1 MAKKKFLVNIDLNLN
16 QLINSRAENGTGFT
30 TGGINYKGRLMYD
43 TSTNRV
49 LYDTGVA
56 IETIANLND
65 VSGLLEFQGGYN
77 ALTNTPNLIN
87 PPSGTINKGDYYIV
101 TVEGTFYGTL
111 LEIGD
116 SLFASVDN
124 PTTINGWVIVQAN
137 VVYATETIAGII
149 LLATQEEVNTG
160 TNNSKAITPLTLATY
175 VTNNKQNIYNI
186 DGTLTANR
194 TITLADKNLTFTGVG
209 NNIFQFNINN
219 GVQYSQTSLN
229 ANLINSSIYNTT
241 LQLNSATTVQNGV
254 VSLKVYND
262 ALTVD
267 RSLVVNSFGT
277 RINSSYYLPN
287 TDGTAGQV
295 VITDGAGNL
304 SFGNAVL
311 GSGATNSLA
320 FWSSTSTIS
329 FDVALRR
336 GTSGGNAFIQ
346 ALGTD
351 ADVTI
356 GNGGSSSGV
365 DIRSNLNGIS
375 SIYSFGFGSSVLS
388 FQRRRGTKSAP
399 TDALNGDVIGNIAF
413 NNVGVVQV
421 RATENA
427 TSGWGNTVTFFTGVQ
442 GTTTQQEVL
451 RLTNDKKVKISN
463 VFFLPNTDGT
473 AGQVMTTDGAGNV
486 SWGNTSSTNI
496 YNTNG
501 TLTGNRTLNLGGNG
515 LSFFGNVN
523 GEIINTTL
531 IDGVK
536 TSITEQTAQLSS
548 FVSQD
553 TTTGLFGSISIA
565 DDRVVFVAKTSST
578 EFLGIQADLDG
589 LLVNQVYYLPKTKG
603 LAGQVLTTDGASP
616 LAQTSWSNVS
626 STNIY
631 NTNGTVT
638 TNRTIDFNNK
648 TLEFTANGGVFR
660 VSQYDFLTEKSSGI
674 LAQLTSINFN
684 VNDSGTSTFGGI
696 NLNDTEIVNSIA
708 NDTNSLIQ
716 THNAFGLLQEVKQVG
731 ATVFS
736 IAISEFGLNINSAY
750 ILPKVDGTAGQVLTT
765 NGLGVV
771 TWGAGSGSSVNIYNT
786 DGTLT
791 ANRIV
796 SGNAKTI
803 TFNNFSAFAYNIA
816 PIVGT
821 VQAYEIQIDSTN
833 VSAVSVARLFRIVDS
848 SSGFERFGITKS
860 GNVKISDAF
869 ILPLSD
875 GTAGQVL
882 TTNGAG
888 NVSWGNV
895 NSGSGANQ
903 RMAIWSG
910 TNTLTS
916 TDLLKAYIDGT
927 NTYGVIEVKSP
938 NSFQYFYL
946 GLSTTTSDNGIRS
959 QIDLHT
965 IGNVNSILDL
975 RRSRGDIG
983 SATPVLTNDILGQI
997 TYSNS
1002 SYRVGEIRAVA
1013 TEDSTP
1019 INNGTKLEFLNTKNG
1034 TSSGFVAL
1042 TLDADGR
1049 VKISSAYKLPLL
1061 DGTSGQVMTTDGAG
1075 NVSWGNSSSTNIY
1088 NTNGT
1093 LTANRT
1099 ATLGNF
1105 NLSFSGVGTGGA
1117 TSFTRTNG
1125 ASISTSLSLS
1135 YNNFSFSS
1143 VNATETASLIAQST
1157 QIITS
1162 VADTSFSSN
1171 IQQLRSEIRF
1181 FLNDEGSSSVIN
1193 SLILKSNGLEVF
1205 SNYTLPKT
1213 AGTSGQV
1220 LVIDGSGNVN
1230 WTTIGVGTSDIFK
1243 LNPNETYRGFSFNNN
1258 STTIVSDG
1266 GAVASASASTLAQT
1280 VASTT
1285 FATKQVRLRYYA
1297 SVVSA
1302 GRYTGL
1308 RGTALLWFMQG
1319 GFRFCCD
1326 FNISDTAY
1334 SSGTQQFYGVCNS
1347 TADLNYGGVSGIL
1360 VSTLLNM
1367 VGVGNDTNDANL
1379 QIFHNDGT
1387 GTATKIDLGASF
1399 PANRTSGAISTTFY
1413 EVQLINVPATTTVL
1427 YRVVNKETGAIAS
1440 GTLTTNLPDP
1450 TLGLNFFASRCM
1462 STLSS
1467 VTNSGQ
1473 FDLAKLG
1480 VYSMI

>member
-30 TGGINYKGRLMYD
+30 TGGIDSKGRLMYD

-56 IETIANLND
+56 IESIANLND
-65 VSGLLEFQGGYN
+65 VTGLLDFQGGYN

-101 TVEGTFYGTL
+101 TEAGTFYDAL

-116 SLFASVDN
+116 SLFASVNN
-124 PTTINGWVIVQAN
+124 PTTLSGWVIAQAN

-160 TNNSKAITPLTLATY
+160 TNNSKAVTPLTLATY
-175 VTNNKQNIYNI
+175 VANNKQNIYNI

-262 ALTVD
+262 VLTVD
-267 RSLVVNSFGT
+267 RSLIVNSFGT

-329 FDVALRR
+329 FDVLLRR

-346 ALGTD
+346 VLGAD

-356 GNGGSSSGV
+356 GNGGVSSGV

-375 SIYSFGFGSSVLS
+375 AIYSFGFGSSTLN
-388 FQRRRGTKSAP
+388 FQRRRGTKEAP
-399 TDALNGDVIGNIAF
+399 TDALSGDTIGNIQF
-413 NNVGVVQV
+413 NSVGVVQV

-427 TSGWGNTVTFFTGVQ
+427 TSGWGNTVTFYTGVQ

-451 RLTNDKKVKISN
+451 RLTTDKKVKISN
-463 VFFLPNTDGT
+463 SYFLPNTDGT
-473 AGQVMTTDGAGNV
+473 AGQVLITDGAGNV
-486 SWGNTSSTNI
+486 SWGTSASTNI

-501 TLTGNRTLNLGGNG
+501 TLTANRTLNLGGNG
-515 LSFFGNVN
+515 FSIFGNVS

-531 IDGVK
+531 IDGVN
-536 TSITEQTAQLSS
+536 TSINEQTAQSSS
-548 FVSQD
+548 FVSQN
-553 TTTGLFGSISIA
+553 TITGLFGTISVT
-565 DDRVVFVAKTSST
+565 DDRVSIIRKNSSI
-578 EFLGIQADLDG
+578 EFLGIQADADG
-589 LLVNQVYYLPKTKG
+589 LLVNSNYYLPKNRG
-603 LAGQVLTTDGASP
+603 LAGQVLTTDGSSP
-616 LAQTSWSNVS
+616 LAQTSWANIS

-631 NTNGTVT
+631 NANGSIT
-638 TNRTIDFNNK
+638 TNRTVDFSNK
-648 TLEFTANGGVFR
+648 NMYFDGNGGQFR
-660 VSQYDFLTEKSSGI
+660 AFQYDFATEKSSSI
-674 LAQLTSINFN
+674 VNTLTSNSMA
-684 VNDSGTSTFGGI
+684 VADSSLGNSSQIEVTQI
-696 NLNDTEIVNSIA
+696 QILNTVA
-708 NDTNSLIQ
+708 NDTVSTSVTQSPFTLTTKILDTFGTNI
-716 THNAFGLLQEVKQVG
+716 AFQV
-731 ATVFS
+731 VIDS
-736 IAISEFGLNINSAY
+736 FGLNINNAY
-750 ILPKVDGTAGQVLTT
+750 TLPKVDGTAGQVLTT
-765 NGLGVV
+765 NGAG
-771 TWGAGSGSSVNIYNT
+771 TTSWGAGGSVNIYNTNGTLTANRTVTLGNYSLNVVGNLGGQEINETLSDTTTGFFTRRIQNADSFSIEGRNSGNEFGALGVLQDRFYAIVRISPTIFYGIEADINGTRINQQYFLPNTDGTAGQVLTTNGAGLTSWSSGSSVNIYNT

-791 ANRIV
+791 ANRII
-796 SGNAKTI
+796 SGASKTI
-803 TFNNFSAFAYNIA
+803 TFNNVSAFAYNLS

-848 SSGFERFGITKS
+848 SSAFERFGITKS

-869 ILPLSD
+869 ILPNTD
-875 GTAGQVL
+875 GTSGQVL

-888 NVSWGNV
+888 V
-895 NSGSGANQ
+895 
-903 RMAIWSG
+903 
-910 TNTLTS
+910 T
-916 TDLLKAYIDGT
+916 
-927 NTYGVIEVKSP
+927 
-938 NSFQYFYL
+938 
-946 GLSTTTSDNGIRS
+946 
-959 QIDLHT
+959 
-965 IGNVNSILDL
+965 
-975 RRSRGDIG
+975 
-983 SATPVLTNDILGQI
+983 
-997 TYSNS
+997 
-1002 SYRVGEIRAVA
+1002 
-1013 TEDSTP
+1013 
-1019 INNGTKLEFLNTKNG
+1019 
-1034 TSSGFVAL
+1034 
-1042 TLDADGR
+1042 
-1049 VKISSAYKLPLL
+1049 
-1061 DGTSGQVMTTDGAG
+1061 
-1075 NVSWGNSSSTNIY
+1075 SWGNSSSTNIY

-1105 NLSFSGVGTGGA
+1105 NLSFSGVGTGGN

-1143 VNATETASLIAQST
+1143 VNATESASLITQST
-1157 QIITS
+1157 QIITN
-1162 VADTSFSSN
+1162 VADASFSSN
-1171 IQQLRSEIRF
+1171 IQQLPSEIRL
-1181 FLNDEGSSSVIN
+1181 FLNDVGSETIIN
-1193 SLILKSNGLEVF
+1193 SLILNSNGLLVN
-1205 SNYTLPKT
+1205 SNYTLPKSV
-1213 AGTSGQV
+1213 GSSGQV

-1230 WTTIGVGTSDIFK
+1230 WTTIGVGTSDIWK
-1243 LNPNETYRGFSFNNN
+1243 LNPNETYRGVSFNNN
-1258 STTIVSDG
+1258 STTVVTDG
-1266 GAVASASASTLAQT
+1266 GVTLSVSASTLAQS
-1280 VASTT
+1280 VASTN
-1285 FATKQVRLRYYA
+1285 FATKQIRLRYYA

-1319 GFRFCCD
+1319 GFRYVCD

-1334 SSGTQQFYGVCNS
+1334 SSGTQQFYGMASS
-1347 TADLNYGGVSGIL
+1347 TADLNYGTVSGFL
-1360 VSTLLNM
+1360 VSSLLNII
-1367 VGVGNDTNDANL
+1367 GVGNDTGDANL
-1379 QIFHNDGT
+1379 QIFHNDAT

-1399 PANRTSGAISTTFY
+1399 PANRTIGAISTTVY
-1413 EVQLINVPATTTVL
+1413 EIQLINLPATLTVQ
-1427 YRVVNKETGAIAS
+1427 YRVINKETGAIAT
-1440 GTLTTNLPDP
+1440 GTVATNLPDAS
-1450 TLGLNFFASRCM
+1450 LGLNFFASRCM

-1473 FDLAKLG
+1473 FDCSKVG
-1480 VYSMI
+1480 VYSML